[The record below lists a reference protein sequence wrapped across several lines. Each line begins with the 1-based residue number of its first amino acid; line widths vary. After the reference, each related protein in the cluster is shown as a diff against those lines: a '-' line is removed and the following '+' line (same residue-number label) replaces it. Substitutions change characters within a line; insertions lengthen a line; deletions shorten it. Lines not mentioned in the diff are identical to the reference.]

1 MPYAVFCCRKKKNRA
16 IDPPCLDPLDFGIG
30 EEPNPELLLRR
41 GRVGM
46 FVSKEHAE
54 GALRTTGKEL
64 AGQAFT
70 KDFEFVILE
79 CVDRSR

>member
-1 MPYAVFCCRKKKNRA
+1 MPYAVFCCRKKKHRA

-30 EEPNPELLLRR
+30 EEPFPQLLLRR

-54 GALRTTGKEL
+54 GALRTTGKKL
-64 AGQAFT
+64 AGEAFT
-70 KDFEFVILE
+70 KDFYFVILE
-79 CVDRSR
+79 CVDRS

>member
-1 MPYAVFCCRKKKNRA
+1 MYAVFCCRKNKNRSV
-16 IDPPCLDPLDFGIG
+16 DPPCLDPLDFGIG
-30 EEPNPELLLRR
+30 EEPDPESLLRR

-54 GALRTTGKEL
+54 GALRTTGKRL
-64 AGQAFT
+64 SGQAFT
-70 KDFEFVILE
+70 KDFEFLILE